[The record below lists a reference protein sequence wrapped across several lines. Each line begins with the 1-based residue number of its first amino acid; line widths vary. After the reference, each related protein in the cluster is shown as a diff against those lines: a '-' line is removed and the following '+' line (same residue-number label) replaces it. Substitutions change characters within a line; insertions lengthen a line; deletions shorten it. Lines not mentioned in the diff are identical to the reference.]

1 MKAPTDPKER
11 SKATRLAVERH
22 LARKREVQAWRETQA
37 LIKRVSGSSL
47 AFLGIKRKK

>member
-11 SKATRLAVERH
+11 SRAARLAVERQ
-22 LARKREVQAWRETQA
+22 LARKREAQSWRVTQA

>member
-11 SKATRLAVERH
+11 SKALRRAVERYQ
-22 LARKREVQAWRETQA
+22 REAEAWRQARA